1 MAEITESH
9 PAPAA
14 CFTVLTLLN
23 PLNSPTIPVPPEA
36 LEDYRHLPSSLR
48 PFVKRVFQ
56 LYRRKGKGKAIAV
69 GEFRAIYE
77 RVTGTGGGSVRAV
90 EPVKQP
96 YRPLAQSKWYRNTGK
111 ASPARSHVTITPSL
125 ASSKGVRHIARPK
138 RPVKDIFSYT
148 QQYNRRRSSEIARE
162 KRDCETAQVLFRRL
176 NQSFSS
182 LKSGQYQPVLG
193 ASRLRCSAAS
203 QKA

>member
-1 MAEITESH
+1 MEEITEPH

-36 LEDYRHLPSSLR
+36 LEDYSHLPPSLR

-56 LYRRKGKGKAIAV
+56 LYRRKGKGKTIAV

-77 RVTGTGGGSVRAV
+77 RITGTERGIVRAV

-96 YRPLAQSKWYRNTGK
+96 YRPLAQSKWSRNTGK
-111 ASPARSHVTITPSL
+111 ASPARSHMTITPFL
-125 ASSKGVRHIARPK
+125 ASSKGEKLSTRPK

-148 QQYNRRRSSEIARE
+148 QQYDRRRSSEIARE

-176 NQSFSS
+176 NLSFAS
-182 LKSGQYQPVLG
+182 LKSGQYKPVLG
-193 ASRLRCSAAS
+193 ASRLRCSTAI